1 MVGESRRQWAFI
13 GTAAFSRFASGILM
27 GTALAVYVG
36 RRGSPLAVSLVSMS
50 YFLGLMLFSPVWG
63 AVADVT
69 GRRRAV
75 LLVTGLAAT
84 LAVLPLTVVDG
95 VWGPIAFRALY
106 ATFAAGFAPV
116 VLAIVST
123 YGGPGGRGRSI
134 GVFNSARSSG
144 FAGGQLTAGFLLG
157 LLAPADLYLVI
168 AGLSLASTVLV
179 ALLADPTPTPDVQP
193 TLGALASEVRTRL
206 LPAVGEREHLRRNG
220 LRWLY
225 VALAVRNMCVLAITG
240 LMPPYLVGV
249 VGVSEPVMGGLLAV
263 NHGGQVA
270 FMYVLGVTA
279 DAVGRKPLVVGGMA
293 GSGLFALLAAA
304 ATLPAG
310 TLGRIAVVGAAF
322 LVLGAAFSAMT
333 TGAIAFIADVSPADR
348 ESELLG
354 LRSTAKGLGGVVG
367 PPVVGALATVTSYET
382 AFAAGSVLALGAA
395 LLVAVALVESHP
407 TRGPSRPTPGDD

>member
-1 MVGESRRQWAFI
+1 MSGGSRRQWGLI
-13 GTAAFSRFASGILM
+13 GTAAFARFAGGVLM

-36 RRGSPLAVSLVSMS
+36 RRGSPLAVSLVSAS

-75 LLVTGLAAT
+75 LVTTGLAAT

-95 VWGPIAFRALY
+95 VWGPVALRALY
-106 ATFAAGFAPV
+106 AAFAAGFAPV
-116 VLAIVST
+116 TLAVVST
-123 YGGPGGRGRSI
+123 YGGAAGRGRSI

-144 FAGGQLTAGFLLG
+144 FAGGQLTAGLLLG
-157 LLAPADLYLVI
+157 LLVPAQLYLVI
-168 AGLSLASTVLV
+168 AGLSLVSTLLV
-179 ALLADPTPTPDVQP
+179 AVIADPTPTPAVQP

-206 LPAVGEREHLRRNG
+206 LPAVDERAHLRRNG

-225 VALAVRNMCVLAITG
+225 VALAVRNMCVLAIMG

-249 VGVSEPVMGGLLAV
+249 VGVSEPVMGGLLAI

-270 FMYVLGVTA
+270 FMYLLGVAA
-279 DAVGRKPLVVGGMA
+279 DRVGRKPLVVAGMA

-310 TLGRIAVVGAAF
+310 PLSRIAVAGLAF

-333 TGAIAFIADVSPADR
+333 TGAIAFIADVAPADR
-348 ESELLG
+348 ESELMG

-367 PPVVGALATVTSYET
+367 PPAVGALATVTSYET

-395 LLVAVALVESHP
+395 GLVAVALVESHP
-407 TRGPSRPTPGDD
+407 GRVARPAPGDD